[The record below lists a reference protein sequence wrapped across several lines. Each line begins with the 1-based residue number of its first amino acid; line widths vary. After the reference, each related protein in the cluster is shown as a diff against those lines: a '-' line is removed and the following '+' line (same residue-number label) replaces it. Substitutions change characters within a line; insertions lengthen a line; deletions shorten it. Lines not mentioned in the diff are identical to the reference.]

1 MGRVG
6 SLLGDPPP
14 PSDPDAMPASVPLG
28 LFGVGLDTYWD
39 QFDGLR
45 PRLDGYQGQI
55 AERLWGSGAEVVD
68 AGLVDSV
75 EAAHAAAATLRQAD
89 PAVVFLYV
97 STYALSSTVLPVVQ
111 RVGAP
116 VVVLNLQP
124 TAAID
129 YGWFNGLRDRHAMTG
144 EWLATCQACAVP
156 EIASVLTR
164 AGVPFHQVTGV
175 LDGDHAWAEIDA
187 WVDAARAARVLR
199 DTRLGL
205 LGHYYTGMLDLYTDP
220 TMQSTAF
227 GTEIAYLEMDRLDAL
242 RPLVTDDQVDA
253 KLAEVMDAFDV
264 ADDCPESELRRA
276 ARTAVA
282 LDRLADD
289 EGLGALAYYYEGAP
303 GGPLEDL
310 IGSVIVGTSML
321 TARGIPVSGEHD
333 VKNAQAMKVL
343 DAFGA
348 GGSFTEFYGLDFDDD
363 VVLMG
368 HDGPGHIRIAEGKPR
383 LKPLV
388 VYHGKPGHGLSV
400 EMSVK
405 HGPATALAVVQ
416 TADGRLK
423 LVVAQGE
430 AVPGPILEIG
440 NTNSRYRF
448 SIGVKAFMDRWCAEG
463 PHHHCAIGVGHLGD
477 RVAKLGA
484 LLGLEVVQIC

>member
-1 MGRVG
+1 
-6 SLLGDPPP
+6 
-14 PSDPDAMPASVPLG
+14 MPASVPLG

-220 TMQSTAF
+220 TLQATAF
-227 GTEIAYLEMDRLDAL
+227 GTDVFFLEMDRLLA
-242 RPLVTDDQVDA
+242 RREAVTEAEVDA
-253 KLAEVMDAFDV
+253 KVAEVREAFEVSDE
-264 ADDCPESELRRA
+264 CPEAEVRRA

-282 LDRLADD
+282 LDRVVD
-289 EGLGALAYYYEGAP
+289 EHHLGALAYYYEGEP
-303 GGPLEDL
+303 GGAFEDL
-310 IGSVIVGTSML
+310 VGSVIVGTSLL
-321 TARGIPVSGEHD
+321 TARGVPVSGEHD
-333 VKNAQAMKVL
+333 VKNAQAMKIL
-343 DAFGA
+343 DALGA

-368 HDGPGHIRIAEGKPR
+368 HDGPAHVAIAEGRPR
-383 LKPLV
+383 LTPLA
-388 VYHGKPGHGLSV
+388 VYHGKPSHGLSV

-416 TADGRLK
+416 TGRGRLK
-423 LVVAQGE
+423 LVVAEGE

-448 SIGVKAFMDRWCAEG
+448 PLSVRDFIDRWCAEG
-463 PHHHCAIGVGHLGD
+463 PHHHCAIGTGHQAS
-477 RVAKLGA
+477 RVEKLGA
-484 LLGLEVVQIC
+484 LLGLEVVRIC